1 VLGKTFGPKRD
12 EVTGKRRRP
21 HKEKPYALYSL
32 PNAFLN
38 VHIMKNEMGGTWGE
52 YRENEKCIDGFDGK
66 KHQA

>member
-1 VLGKTFGPKRD
+1 VLGKIFGPKRD

-21 HKEKPYALYSL
+21 HNEKVYALYSL

-38 VHIMKNEMGGTWGE
+38 GHIMKNEMGETCSE
-52 YRENEKCIDGFDGK
+52 YRENEGCIDGFDRK